1 MGEVLSQGKSSDIN
15 VSVIG
20 ATKTAKEL
28 ISKIKILLSDEKL
41 EFDPFISS
49 MLDGYINKV
58 FIRSYILDSICKPSN
73 ATQETIKKWKEKI
86 ALVIYNPISTLF
98 YGNETYVRATELG
111 SLQELQLKSKTGLLN
126 NELYEGQNLAS
137 KIDIMS
143 RLEKGIIED
152 IVDTPLSMKSGEKFR
167 WYARKKSLRMNNGS
181 NEDFAIKIG
190 INIGETEGGNSIENG
205 TKKPLS
211 YFDFYKA
218 VEMIEKSLE
227 SLFKSNPQVHEE
239 LKIGIKKD
247 INKLKMLSQIGD
259 EVVDFGPLPLYF
271 HYKQETFLNNM
282 FLKISGYDKKTSMEM
297 LMDPN
302 DPTNIGSR
310 LGDSLFGTEI
320 HGNIRTTGGCGTVNL
335 TRKNQDNVELI
346 LNATNLSDKGEQL
359 WIGIINSPIYP
370 IFTNDEILEDME
382 NITDNN
388 DMVFGSNNFLDM

>member
-1 MGEVLSQGKSSDIN
+1 MGEVLSQWKSSDIN

-49 MLDGYINKV
+49 MLDWYINKV

-98 YGNETYVRATELG
+98 YGNETYVRATELW
-111 SLQELQLKSKTGLLN
+111 SLQELQLKSKTWLLN
-126 NELYEGQNLAS
+126 NELYEWQNLAS

-143 RLEKGIIED
+143 RLEKWIIED
-152 IVDTPLSMKSGEKFR
+152 IVDTPLSMKSWEKFR
-167 WYARKKSLRMNNGS
+167 WYARKKSLRMNNWS
-181 NEDFAIKIG
+181 NEDFAIKIW
-190 INIGETEGGNSIENG
+190 INIWETEGWNSIENW

-239 LKIGIKKD
+239 LKIWIKKD

-259 EVVDFGPLPLYF
+259 EVVDFWPLPLYF

-282 FLKISGYDKKTSMEM
+282 FLKISWYDKKTSMEM

-302 DPTNIGSR
+302 DPTNIWSR
-310 LGDSLFGTEI
+310 LWDSLFWTEI
-320 HGNIRTTGGCGTVNL
+320 HGNIRTTWGCWTVNL

-346 LNATNLSDKGEQL
+346 LNATNLSDKWEQL
-359 WIGIINSPIYP
+359 WIWIINSPIYP